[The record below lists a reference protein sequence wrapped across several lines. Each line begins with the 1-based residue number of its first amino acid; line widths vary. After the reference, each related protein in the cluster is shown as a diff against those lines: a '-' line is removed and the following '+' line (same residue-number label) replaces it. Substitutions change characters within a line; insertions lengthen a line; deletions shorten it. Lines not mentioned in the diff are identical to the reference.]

1 MHCVSFAQ
9 DMEKIRTGHME
20 MLADV
25 RENYQAELV
34 RAKQDLER
42 TLGDVRSSDAQDLQR
57 IKENFSVR

>member
-1 MHCVSFAQ
+1 
-9 DMEKIRTGHME
+9 MEKIRTGHME

-25 RENYQAELV
+25 RENYQAELA